1 MKSHLEM
8 KMQQDNH
15 FSITRL
21 KERILDVVVQD
32 IYFVAPY

>member
-15 FSITRL
+15 LSITWL
-21 KERILDVVVQD
+21 KERILDVVV
-32 IYFVAPY
+32 